1 MPGTI
6 TLSRGERLTM
16 LCTAK
21 TDGVAITL
29 DSSWS
34 VAAAI
39 AENGGTIATDLSP
52 TISAGKVSIDFDTVG
67 LKPATYVLDLRFT
80 NPQSRDQFS
89 QKVKV
94 VILPTITAPSP
105 R

>member
-6 TLSRGERLTM
+6 TLSRGERLSL

-39 AENGGTIATDLSP
+39 MENGGSTAIDLSP
-52 TISAGKVSIDFDTVG
+52 VIQDGKVNIDFDTAN
-67 LKPATYVLDLRFT
+67 LRPAPHVMDLRFT
-80 NPQSRDQFS
+80 RQGSDQFS

-94 VILPTITAPSP
+94 VILPTITSPSP

>member
-6 TLSRGERLTM
+6 TLSRGERLSL

-39 AENGGTIATDLSP
+39 AENGGTRAIDLEP
-52 TISAGKVSIDFDTVG
+52 TIVLGKVSIDFDTAN
-67 LKPATYVLDLRFT
+67 LRPAPHVMDLRFT
-80 NPQSRDQFS
+80 NTQSRDQFS

-94 VILPTITAPSP
+94 VILPTITSPSP

>member
-6 TLSRGERLTM
+6 TLSRGERLA
-16 LCTAK
+16 LLATAK
-21 TDGVAITL
+21 TDGVPITL

-39 AENGGTIATDLSP
+39 AENGGTRTIDLEP
-52 TISAGKVSIDFDTVG
+52 TIVLGKVSIDFDTAV
-67 LKPATYVLDLRFT
+67 LRPAPHVMDLRFT
-80 NPQSRDQFS
+80 RQGSDQFS

-94 VILPTITAPSP
+94 VILPTITSPSP

>member
-6 TLSRGERLTM
+6 TLSRGERLA
-16 LCTAK
+16 LLATAK

-34 VAAAI
+34 IGAAI
-39 AENGGTIATDLSP
+39 MENGGSTAIDLSP
-52 TISAGKVSIDFDTVG
+52 TIVLGKVSIDFDTAPLRPGTFVM
-67 LKPATYVLDLRFT
+67 DLRFT
-80 NPQSRDQFS
+80 NAQSRDQFS

-94 VILPTITAPSP
+94 VILPTITSPSP